1 MASTLKKAK
10 SNTGQLTESR
20 IEEIQ
25 LPSFHAPGMSD
36 HDRWLLDTPEVLASV
51 KQGLAD
57 SAAGRVSKRQ
67 SYAEYA
73 DDILED

>member
-1 MASTLKKAK
+1 MAQSITYEPAQAK
-10 SNTGQLTESR
+10 EDK
-20 IEEIQ
+20 E
-25 LPSFHAPGMSD
+25 MSD
-36 HDRWLLDTPEVLASV
+36 HDRCLLDTPEVLASV

-73 DDILED
+73 D